1 VNGRFPVGVR
11 PANSVLDRAVKHPYG
26 HAAMVDARQLTPRGK
41 ERRRQLLEYA
51 TVRFAEAG
59 YHPTSVADIVGGLGV
74 GKGVFYWY
82 FESKEQLFRELLRE
96 AQLDLRRHQRDAI
109 AGETDPV
116 RRLELGIRAAMR
128 WWAAHPD
135 IGRLVQFA
143 ATEKAFAPAIRRGQ
157 EIAVGD
163 AVTHLKDA
171 IAEGRIRD
179 ADPEAL
185 GHAVL
190 GLSSH
195 LVRELVHGRGDDPDE
210 VADLAVT
217 ILLDGLVID

>member
-1 VNGRFPVGVR
+1 MAERR
-11 PANSVLDRAVKHPYG
+11 RLT
-26 HAAMVDARQLTPRGK
+26 ARGE

-51 TVRFAEAG
+51 TKRFAEAG
-59 YHPTSVADIVGGLGV
+59 YHPTSVADIVGGVGV

-82 FESKEQLFRELLRE
+82 FESKEQLFLELLRE
-96 AQLDLRRHQRDAI
+96 SQRSLRRFQRDAI
-109 AGETDPV
+109 ADEADPV

-128 WWAAHPD
+128 WWAEHPD
-135 IGRLVQFA
+135 VMNLVQFA
-143 ATEKAFAPAIRRGQ
+143 ATERTFAPALRRGQ
-157 EIAVGD
+157 EVALGD

-190 GLSSH
+190 GLSGH
-195 LVRELVHGRGDDPDE
+195 LARELVHRRGDDADE
-210 VADLAVT
+210 VADLTVS
-217 ILLDGLVID
+217 ILLHGLTG